1 MRNLFLNLAILLFST
16 SVFSADLQ
24 IEMLNKRSDGAR
36 MVYSEDIAKVDVGQ
50 TVEWV
55 AKDKGHNVEMIAGP
69 DGAEL
74 PKKSKLSK
82 NFSMKFDKA
91 GIYIY
96 KCSPHVGMGMI
107 GIIVVGGDTS
117 NKGAISK
124 VKLPGKAKKKR
135 NALLEG
141 I

>member
-1 MRNLFLNLAILLFST
+1 MRNYLLRLIIVLYS
-16 SVFSADLQ
+16 SSAFSANLQ
-24 IEMLNKRSDGAR
+24 IDMLNKRRDGAR
-36 MVYSEDIAKVDVGQ
+36 MVYSEEVAKVDVGQ
-50 TVEWV
+50 TIEWV
-55 AKDKGHNVEMIAGP
+55 AKDKGHNVEMISGP

-107 GIIVVGGDTS
+107 GIVVVGGDNS
-117 NKGAISK
+117 NKEAISK

-135 NALLEG
+135 NKLLEA